1 MTGAK
6 KKLLINEISKSL
18 YKIMLIG
25 LVKGIAMMSL
35 KKVSV
40 KRQKQMV
47 NQMLKESVFSKM
59 DESAEF
65 IINKVLEEENG

>member
-25 LVKGIAMMSL
+25 LVKGIVMMSL

>member
-25 LVKGIAMMSL
+25 LVKGIVMMSL

-65 IINKVLEEENG
+65 IINKVLEEENE